1 MGHLI
6 NPIQFRLGYSLFY
19 NRNWPALNKEQYML
33 CYGIQKDFYDY
44 FRALFNLRIKLILKR
59 KNKRRKYFTKVR
71 HPRLLFSTCNVNFF
85 GFNLHRVLVDVNI
98 FDLNFESKWDSLFT
112 HKQFQTFLFRFGKI
126 FRTAK
131 ILRNPTFFINIKKE
145 TIKKFF
151 LILNKQYHKVN
162 GTLIS
167 QTSKWVKSYLSKV
180 YQKFFAFFNDSN
192 FLVNKRKTLRKAK
205 QYIKKRSSK
214 EHVFIT

>member
-1 MGHLI
+1 MPISRQVLI
-6 NPIQFRLGYSLFY
+6 TRNAISPRLAINTF
-19 NRNWPALNKEQYML
+19 LNMESS
-33 CYGIQKDFYDY
+33 
-44 FRALFNLRIKLILKR
+44 

-98 FDLNFESKWDSLFT
+98 FDLKFESKWDSLFE
-112 HKQFQTFLFRFGKI
+112 HKKFKKFLFRFGKI

-131 ILRNPTFFINIKKE
+131 ILRKPTFFINIKKE

-151 LILNKQYHKVN
+151 IILNKQYHKVN

-167 QTSKWVKSYLSKV
+167 QTTKWVKSYLAKV
-180 YQKFFAFFNDSN
+180 YQKFFAFFNDSS

-214 EHVFIT
+214 EHVFITLKYKKIHICARLKNF